1 MITVSL
7 ILIALAI
14 EYFYDDIKKYRRNDI
29 VIKSYSLFEQFF
41 NDDKY
46 SKDIKFLLF
55 LVAILFFS
63 MILVT
68 LSYYLSSVLY
78 YLLSLLLVLFSLR
91 TNEYNREIEE
101 FKIKLEFNKDS
112 IDNKMLFS
120 LCPNLKQTRAKSNIN
135 NLVIKNLFFNSM
147 RNTFSVIFVFILL
160 GAPAAL
166 TYKVIDLMLYSDIFK
181 INIQTKNNIKK
192 YVYFIDYIPIRLTSY
207 SLSIVSNYDRVIDKI
222 NNLKLSNNMYLSNI
236 EYINQ
241 TGEAV
246 YDASQKEID
255 QIIQIQNILSR
266 DAYSLAEY
274 NFPTW
279 YYWFFYLRMNN
290 T

>member
-14 EYFYDDIKKYRRNDI
+14 EYFYDDIKKYRRNDV
-29 VIKSYSLFEQFF
+29 VIKSYSLFEQVFK
-41 NDDKY
+41 DDKY
-46 SKDIKFLLF
+46 SKDIRFLLF
-55 LVAILFFS
+55 LVAVLFFA
-63 MILVT
+63 MLLVT
-68 LSYYLSSVLY
+68 LSFYLSSILY

-222 NNLKLSNNMYLSNI
+222 NNLKLSNNMYLSNV

-266 DAYSLAEY
+266 TLIAWLSIIFLLGI
-274 NFPTW
+274 TG
-279 YYWFFYLRMNN
+279 FFI
-290 T
+290 

>member
-29 VIKSYSLFEQFF
+29 LIKSYSLFEQFF
-41 NDDKY
+41 NDEKY

-55 LVAILFFS
+55 LVAMLFFS
-63 MILVT
+63 MVLVT
-68 LSYYLSSVLY
+68 LSYYLSSMLY

-147 RNTFSVIFVFILL
+147 RNTFSVIFVFVLL

-181 INIQTKNNIKK
+181 INVQTKNNIKK
-192 YVYFIDYIPIRLTSY
+192 YVYFIDYIPIRMTSY
-207 SLSIVSNYDRVIDKI
+207 SLSIVSNYDRVIDRI
-222 NNLKLSNNMYLSNI
+222 NNLKLSNNKYLSNV

-255 QIIQIQNILSR
+255 QIVQIQNILSR
-266 DAYSLAEY
+266 TLIAWLSIIFLLGI
-274 NFPTW
+274 TG
-279 YYWFFYLRMNN
+279 FFI
-290 T
+290 

>member
-29 VIKSYSLFEQFF
+29 VIKSYGLFEQFF
-41 NDDKY
+41 NDEKY

-63 MILVT
+63 MMLVT

-222 NNLKLSNNMYLSNI
+222 NNLKLSNNMYLSNV

-255 QIIQIQNILSR
+255 QVIQIQNILSR
-266 DAYSLAEY
+266 TLIAWLSIIFLLGI
-274 NFPTW
+274 TG
-279 YYWFFYLRMNN
+279 FFI
-290 T
+290 

>member
-41 NDDKY
+41 NDEKY

-160 GAPAAL
+160 GAPAAM
-166 TYKVIDLMLYSDIFK
+166 TYKIIDLMLYSDIFK

-246 YDASQKEID
+246 YDVSQKEID

-266 DAYSLAEY
+266 ALIAWLSIIFLLGI
-274 NFPTW
+274 TG
-279 YYWFFYLRMNN
+279 FFI
-290 T
+290 

>member
-55 LVAILFFS
+55 LVAVLFFA
-63 MILVT
+63 MLLVT

-266 DAYSLAEY
+266 TLIAWLSIIFLLGI
-274 NFPTW
+274 TG
-279 YYWFFYLRMNN
+279 FFI
-290 T
+290 

>member
-41 NDDKY
+41 NDEKY

-55 LVAILFFS
+55 LVAILFIA
-63 MILVT
+63 MLLVT

-101 FKIKLEFNKDS
+101 FKIKLEFNKGI

-166 TYKVIDLMLYSDIFK
+166 TYKIIDLMLYSDIFK

-246 YDASQKEID
+246 YDVSQKEID

-266 DAYSLAEY
+266 TLIAWLSIIFLLGI
-274 NFPTW
+274 TG
-279 YYWFFYLRMNN
+279 FFI
-290 T
+290 

>member
-41 NDDKY
+41 NDEKY

-63 MILVT
+63 MLLVT
-68 LSYYLSSVLY
+68 FSYYLSSVLY

-181 INIQTKNNIKK
+181 ISIQTKNNIKK

-222 NNLKLSNNMYLSNI
+222 NNLKLSNNMYLSNV

-266 DAYSLAEY
+266 TLIAWLSIIFLLGI
-274 NFPTW
+274 TG
-279 YYWFFYLRMNN
+279 FFI
-290 T
+290 

>member
-14 EYFYDDIKKYRRNDI
+14 EYFYDDIKKYRRNDV

-55 LVAILFFS
+55 LVAVLFFA
-63 MILVT
+63 MLLVT

-222 NNLKLSNNMYLSNI
+222 NNLKLSNNMYLSNV

-266 DAYSLAEY
+266 TLIAWLSIIFLLGI
-274 NFPTW
+274 TG
-279 YYWFFYLRMNN
+279 FFI
-290 T
+290 

>member
-29 VIKSYSLFEQFF
+29 VIKSYSLFAKFF

-46 SKDIKFLLF
+46 SKDMKFLLF
-55 LVAILFFS
+55 LVAILFIA
-63 MILVT
+63 MLLVT
-68 LSYYLSSVLY
+68 LSSYLSSVLY

-192 YVYFIDYIPIRLTSY
+192 YVYFIDYIPIRMTSY

-222 NNLKLSNNMYLSNI
+222 NNLKLSNNMYLSNV

-266 DAYSLAEY
+266 TLIAWLSIIFLLGI
-274 NFPTW
+274 TG
-279 YYWFFYLRMNN
+279 FFI
-290 T
+290 

>member
-14 EYFYDDIKKYRRNDI
+14 EYFYDDIKKYRRNDV
-29 VIKSYSLFEQFF
+29 VIKSYSLFEQLF

-55 LVAILFFS
+55 LVAVLFFA
-63 MILVT
+63 MLLVT
-68 LSYYLSSVLY
+68 LSSYLSSVLY
-78 YLLSLLLVLFSLR
+78 YLLSLLLILFSLR

-192 YVYFIDYIPIRLTSY
+192 YVYFIDYIPIRITSY

-246 YDASQKEID
+246 YDTSQKEID

-266 DAYSLAEY
+266 TLIAWLSIIFLLGI
-274 NFPTW
+274 TG
-279 YYWFFYLRMNN
+279 FFI
-290 T
+290 

>member
-41 NDDKY
+41 NDEKY

-166 TYKVIDLMLYSDIFK
+166 TYKIIDLMLYSDIFK

-246 YDASQKEID
+246 YDVSQKEID

-266 DAYSLAEY
+266 TLIAWLSIIFLLGI
-274 NFPTW
+274 TG
-279 YYWFFYLRMNN
+279 FFI
-290 T
+290 

>member
-41 NDDKY
+41 NDEKY

-266 DAYSLAEY
+266 ALIAWLSIIFLLGI
-274 NFPTW
+274 TG
-279 YYWFFYLRMNN
+279 FFI
-290 T
+290 

>member
-41 NDDKY
+41 NDEKY

-160 GAPAAL
+160 GAPAAM
-166 TYKVIDLMLYSDIFK
+166 TYKIIDLMLYSDIFK

-266 DAYSLAEY
+266 TLIAWLSIIFLLGI
-274 NFPTW
+274 TG
-279 YYWFFYLRMNN
+279 FFI
-290 T
+290 

>member
-29 VIKSYSLFEQFF
+29 VIKSYGLFEQFF
-41 NDDKY
+41 NDEKY

-63 MILVT
+63 MVLVT
-68 LSYYLSSVLY
+68 LSYYLSSILY

-266 DAYSLAEY
+266 TLIAWLSIIFLLGI
-274 NFPTW
+274 TG
-279 YYWFFYLRMNN
+279 FFI
-290 T
+290 

>member
-41 NDDKY
+41 NDEKY

-266 DAYSLAEY
+266 TLIAWLSIIFLLGI
-274 NFPTW
+274 TG
-279 YYWFFYLRMNN
+279 FFI
-290 T
+290 

>member
-41 NDDKY
+41 NDEKY

-68 LSYYLSSVLY
+68 FSYYLSSVLY

-181 INIQTKNNIKK
+181 ISIQTKNNIKK

-246 YDASQKEID
+246 YDASQKEVD

-266 DAYSLAEY
+266 TLIAWLSIIFLLGI
-274 NFPTW
+274 TG
-279 YYWFFYLRMNN
+279 FFI
-290 T
+290 

>member
-63 MILVT
+63 MLLVT

-266 DAYSLAEY
+266 TLIAWLSIIFLLGI
-274 NFPTW
+274 TG
-279 YYWFFYLRMNN
+279 FFI
-290 T
+290 

>member
-41 NDDKY
+41 NDEKY

-135 NLVIKNLFFNSM
+135 NLVIRNLFFNSM

-160 GAPAAL
+160 GAPAAM
-166 TYKVIDLMLYSDIFK
+166 TYKIIDLMLYSDIFK

-222 NNLKLSNNMYLSNI
+222 NNLKLSNNMYLSNV

-246 YDASQKEID
+246 YDTSQKEID

-266 DAYSLAEY
+266 ALIAWLSIIFLLGI
-274 NFPTW
+274 TG
-279 YYWFFYLRMNN
+279 FFI
-290 T
+290 

>member
-14 EYFYDDIKKYRRNDI
+14 EYFYDDIKKYRRNDV
-29 VIKSYSLFEQFF
+29 VIKSYSLFDQFF

-55 LVAILFFS
+55 LVTVLFFA
-63 MILVT
+63 MFLVT
-68 LSYYLSSVLY
+68 LSSYLSSVLY

-166 TYKVIDLMLYSDIFK
+166 TYKIIDLMLYSDIFK

-192 YVYFIDYIPIRLTSY
+192 YVYFIDYIPIRITSY

-246 YDASQKEID
+246 YDTSQKEID

-266 DAYSLAEY
+266 TLIAWLSIIFLLGI
-274 NFPTW
+274 TG
-279 YYWFFYLRMNN
+279 FFI
-290 T
+290 

>member
-14 EYFYDDIKKYRRNDI
+14 EYFYDDIKKYRKNDI

-41 NDDKY
+41 NDEKY

-55 LVAILFFS
+55 LVAVLFFA
-63 MILVT
+63 MLLVT
-68 LSYYLSSVLY
+68 LSSYLSTVVY
-78 YLLSLLLVLFSLR
+78 YLLSLLLILFSLR

-112 IDNKMLFS
+112 IDNKMLFY

-160 GAPAAL
+160 GAPAAM
-166 TYKVIDLMLYSDIFK
+166 TYKIIDLMLYSDIFK

-222 NNLKLSNNMYLSNI
+222 NNLKLSNNMYLSNV

-255 QIIQIQNILSR
+255 QVIQIQNILSR
-266 DAYSLAEY
+266 TLIAWLSIIFLLGI
-274 NFPTW
+274 TG
-279 YYWFFYLRMNN
+279 FYLRMNN

>member
-7 ILIALAI
+7 LLIALAI

-41 NDDKY
+41 NDEKY

-222 NNLKLSNNMYLSNI
+222 NNLKLSNNMYLSNV

-255 QIIQIQNILSR
+255 QVIQIQNILSR
-266 DAYSLAEY
+266 TLIAWLSIIFLLGI
-274 NFPTW
+274 TG
-279 YYWFFYLRMNN
+279 FFI
-290 T
+290 

>member
-14 EYFYDDIKKYRRNDI
+14 EYFYDDIKKYRRNDV
-29 VIKSYSLFEQFF
+29 VIKSYSLFEKFF

-55 LVAILFFS
+55 LVAVLFFA
-63 MILVT
+63 MLLVT

-192 YVYFIDYIPIRLTSY
+192 YVYFIDYIPIRITSY

-222 NNLKLSNNMYLSNI
+222 NNLKLSNNMYLSNV

-266 DAYSLAEY
+266 TLIAWLSIIFLLGI
-274 NFPTW
+274 TG
-279 YYWFFYLRMNN
+279 FFI
-290 T
+290 

>member
-29 VIKSYSLFEQFF
+29 LIKSYSLFEQFF
-41 NDDKY
+41 NDEKY

-55 LVAILFFS
+55 LVAVLFFA
-63 MILVT
+63 MLLIT
-68 LSYYLSSVLY
+68 LSYYLSYVLY

-192 YVYFIDYIPIRLTSY
+192 YVYFIDYIPIRLASY

-222 NNLKLSNNMYLSNI
+222 NNLKLSNNMYLSNV

-266 DAYSLAEY
+266 TLIAWLSIIFLLGI
-274 NFPTW
+274 TG
-279 YYWFFYLRMNN
+279 FFI
-290 T
+290 

>member
-29 VIKSYSLFEQFF
+29 VIKSYSLFEKFF

-55 LVAILFFS
+55 LVAVLFFA
-63 MILVT
+63 MLLVT
-68 LSYYLSSVLY
+68 LSSYLSSVLY
-78 YLLSLLLVLFSLR
+78 YLLSLLLILFSLR

-192 YVYFIDYIPIRLTSY
+192 YVYFIDYIPIRITSY

-246 YDASQKEID
+246 YDTSQKEID

-266 DAYSLAEY
+266 TLIAWLSIIFLLGI
-274 NFPTW
+274 TG
-279 YYWFFYLRMNN
+279 FFI
-290 T
+290 

>member
-29 VIKSYSLFEQFF
+29 VIKSYGLFEQFF
-41 NDDKY
+41 NDEKY

-63 MILVT
+63 MLLVT

-222 NNLKLSNNMYLSNI
+222 NNLKLSNNMYLSNV

-255 QIIQIQNILSR
+255 QVIQIQNILSR
-266 DAYSLAEY
+266 TLIAWLSIIFLLGI
-274 NFPTW
+274 TG
-279 YYWFFYLRMNN
+279 FFI
-290 T
+290 

>member
-14 EYFYDDIKKYRRNDI
+14 EYFYDDIKKYRRNDF
-29 VIKSYSLFEQFF
+29 VIKSYGLFDQFF

-46 SKDIKFLLF
+46 SKDVKFSLYLLAVLF
-55 LVAILFFS
+55 LAMMLMTFA
-63 MILVT
+63 
-68 LSYYLSSVLY
+68 YYLSPVIY
-78 YLLSLLLVLFSLR
+78 YLLSLLLVLFSIR

-112 IDNKMLFS
+112 IDNKMLYS

-181 INIQTKNNIKK
+181 INIQTRNNIKK
-192 YVYFIDYIPIRLTSY
+192 YVYFIDYIPVRLTSY
-207 SLSIVSNYDRVIDKI
+207 TLSIVSNYDRVIDKI

-246 YDASQKEID
+246 YDASQKETD

-266 DAYSLAEY
+266 TLIAWLSIIFLLGI
-274 NFPTW
+274 TG
-279 YYWFFYLRMNN
+279 FFI
-290 T
+290 

>member
-41 NDDKY
+41 NDEKY

-222 NNLKLSNNMYLSNI
+222 NNLKLSNNMYLSNV

-266 DAYSLAEY
+266 ALIAWLSIIFLLGI
-274 NFPTW
+274 TG
-279 YYWFFYLRMNN
+279 FFI
-290 T
+290 

>member
-29 VIKSYSLFEQFF
+29 VIKSYSLFEKFF

-46 SKDIKFLLF
+46 SKDMKFLLF
-55 LVAILFFS
+55 LVSILFIA
-63 MILVT
+63 MLLVT

-181 INIQTKNNIKK
+181 INIQTKNAIKK
-192 YVYFIDYIPIRLTSY
+192 YVYFIDYIPIRMTSY
-207 SLSIVSNYDRVIDKI
+207 SLSIVSNYDRVIDRI
-222 NNLKLSNNMYLSNI
+222 NNLKLSNNMYLSNV

-255 QIIQIQNILSR
+255 QIVQIQNILSR
-266 DAYSLAEY
+266 TLIAWLSIIFLLGI
-274 NFPTW
+274 TG
-279 YYWFFYLRMNN
+279 FFI
-290 T
+290 

>member
-41 NDDKY
+41 NDEKY

-192 YVYFIDYIPIRLTSY
+192 YVYFIDYIPIRITSY

-222 NNLKLSNNMYLSNI
+222 NNLKLSNNMYLSNV

-246 YDASQKEID
+246 YDVSQKEID

-266 DAYSLAEY
+266 TLIAWLSIIFLLGI
-274 NFPTW
+274 TG
-279 YYWFFYLRMNN
+279 FFI
-290 T
+290 

>member
-29 VIKSYSLFEQFF
+29 LIKSYSLFEQFF
-41 NDDKY
+41 NDEKY

-68 LSYYLSSVLY
+68 LSYYLSYVLY

-181 INIQTKNNIKK
+181 LNIQTKNNIKK

-222 NNLKLSNNMYLSNI
+222 NNLKLSNNMYLSNV

-255 QIIQIQNILSR
+255 QVIQIQNILSR
-266 DAYSLAEY
+266 TLIAWLSIIFLLGI
-274 NFPTW
+274 TG
-279 YYWFFYLRMNN
+279 FFI
-290 T
+290 